1 VSKHYQTTE
10 IDSKQELQV
19 ALLTRDL
26 LNEGAAELPAHIAN
40 RLENARK
47 LALAA
52 KLEERKP
59 FWSHNW
65 AREGFRNSGSTG
77 SDWRNRAWGAFGA
90 APIFALAFGIVLIS
104 NWQEDE
110 RSLDI
115 AKVDSAIL
123 VDAVPPN
130 AYKDDGFVRYLITNG
145 KDLIIEKDKQDKQ
158 ERKDKQTKQE
168 IEEKI

>member
-26 LNEGAAELPAHIAN
+26 LNEGAAELPAHSAN

-65 AREGFRNSGSTG
+65 VREGFKNSGSTG
-77 SDWRNRAWGAFGA
+77 SDWRNRAWGAFGV

-104 NWQEDE
+104 NWQQDE
-110 RSLDI
+110 RIMDI

-123 VDAVPPN
+123 VDVVPPH

-145 KDLIIEKDKQDKQ
+145 KDLVVAEDD
-158 ERKDKQTKQE
+158 E
-168 IEEKI
+168 EEKI

>member
-1 VSKHYQTTE
+1 MSKHYQTPQV
-10 IDSKQELQV
+10 DGNQELQV

-26 LNEGAAELPAHIAN
+26 LDEGAANLPAHITN

-59 FWSHNW
+59 FWSRNW
-65 AREGFRNSGSTG
+65 VREGFKNSNSTG

-104 NWQEDE
+104 NWQQDE
-110 RSLDI
+110 RILDI

-123 VDAVPPN
+123 VDVVPPH

-145 KDLIIEKDKQDKQ
+145 KDLVVAED
-158 ERKDKQTKQE
+158 EE
-168 IEEKI
+168 EEKI

>member
-1 VSKHYQTTE
+1 MSKHYQTPQ
-10 IDSKQELQV
+10 IDSNQELQV
-19 ALLTRDL
+19 ASLTQDL
-26 LNEGAAELPAHIAN
+26 LNEAAADLPAHISN

-47 LALAA
+47 LAVAA

-65 AREGFRNSGSTG
+65 VREGFKNSNSTG

-110 RSLDI
+110 RMLDI

-123 VDAVPPN
+123 VDAVPPQ

-145 KDLIIEKDKQDKQ
+145 KDLLIEKEKQ
-158 ERKDKQTKQE
+158 EKQE
-168 IEEKI
+168 KQGKQEDEEKI

>member
-1 VSKHYQTTE
+1 MSKHYQTPQL
-10 IDSKQELQV
+10 DSNQELQV

-26 LNEGAAELPAHIAN
+26 LNEGATDLPAHISN

-52 KLEERKP
+52 KLEESKP

-65 AREGFRNSGSTG
+65 VRESFKNSNSTG

-90 APIFALAFGIVLIS
+90 APILALAFGIVLIS
-104 NWQEDE
+104 NWQQDE
-110 RSLDI
+110 RIIDI

-123 VDAVPPN
+123 VDVVPPH

-145 KDLIIEKDKQDKQ
+145 KDLAVEEEKAEDEK
-158 ERKDKQTKQE
+158 
-168 IEEKI
+168 EEKI

>member
-1 VSKHYQTTE
+1 MSKHYQTPQ
-10 IDSKQELQV
+10 IDSNQELQV

-26 LNEGAAELPAHIAN
+26 LNEAAAELPTHIKN

-47 LALAA
+47 LAVAA

-65 AREGFRNSGSTG
+65 VREGFKNSNSTG

-90 APIFALAFGIVLIS
+90 APILALAFGIVLIS
-104 NWQEDE
+104 NWQQDE
-110 RSLDI
+110 RILDI

-123 VDAVPPN
+123 VDVVPPH

-145 KDLIIEKDKQDKQ
+145 KDLAVEED
-158 ERKDKQTKQE
+158 EE
-168 IEEKI
+168 EEKI

>member
-1 VSKHYQTTE
+1 VSKHYQTPE
-10 IDSKQELQV
+10 IDSKQELRV

-26 LNEGAAELPAHIAN
+26 LNEGAAHLSAHIAN
-40 RLENARK
+40 RLENTRK

-59 FWSHNW
+59 FWAHNW
-65 AREGFRNSGSTG
+65 VREGFKNSGSTG
-77 SDWRNRAWGAFGA
+77 SDWRNRAWGAFGV

-104 NWQEDE
+104 NWQQDE
-110 RSLDI
+110 RIMDI

-123 VDAVPPN
+123 VDVVPPH

-145 KDLIIEKDKQDKQ
+145 KDLVVAED
-158 ERKDKQTKQE
+158 EE
-168 IEEKI
+168 EEKI

>member
-1 VSKHYQTTE
+1 MSKHYQTPQV
-10 IDSKQELQV
+10 DSKEELQV

-26 LNEGAAELPAHIAN
+26 LNDGAADLPAHISN

-65 AREGFRNSGSTG
+65 VRESFKNSNSTG

-104 NWQEDE
+104 NWQQDE
-110 RSLDI
+110 RILDI

-123 VDAVPPN
+123 VDVVPPH

-145 KDLIIEKDKQDKQ
+145 KDLAIEKENQ
-158 ERKDKQTKQE
+158 EKQTNQE
-168 IEEKI
+168 EEEKI

>member
-1 VSKHYQTTE
+1 MSKHYQTPQV
-10 IDSKQELQV
+10 DDNQELQV

-26 LNEGAAELPAHIAN
+26 LNEGAAELPAHIKN

-47 LALAA
+47 LAVAA

-65 AREGFRNSGSTG
+65 VREGFKNSSSTG

-104 NWQEDE
+104 NWQQDE
-110 RSLDI
+110 RILDI

-123 VDAVPPN
+123 VDVVPPH

-145 KDLIIEKDKQDKQ
+145 KDLAVEED
-158 ERKDKQTKQE
+158 EE
-168 IEEKI
+168 EEKI

>member
-1 VSKHYQTTE
+1 MSKHYQTPQV
-10 IDSKQELQV
+10 DSKEELQV

-26 LNEGAAELPAHIAN
+26 LNDGAADLPAHISN

-65 AREGFRNSGSTG
+65 VRESFKNSNSTG

-104 NWQEDE
+104 NWQQDE
-110 RSLDI
+110 RIIDI

-123 VDAVPPN
+123 VDVVPPH

-145 KDLIIEKDKQDKQ
+145 KDLAIEKENQ
-158 ERKDKQTKQE
+158 EKQTNQE
-168 IEEKI
+168 EEEKI

>member
-1 VSKHYQTTE
+1 VSKHYQTPQL
-10 IDSKQELQV
+10 DSNQELQV

-26 LNEGAAELPAHIAN
+26 LNEGAADLPAHISN

-52 KLEERKP
+52 KLEESKP

-65 AREGFRNSGSTG
+65 VRESFKNSNTTG

-104 NWQEDE
+104 NWQQDE
-110 RSLDI
+110 RILDI

-123 VDAVPPN
+123 VDVVPPH

-145 KDLIIEKDKQDKQ
+145 KDLAAEEAKAED
-158 ERKDKQTKQE
+158 EE
-168 IEEKI
+168 EEKI

>member
-1 VSKHYQTTE
+1 VSKHHQTPQ
-10 IDSKQELQV
+10 IDSNQELQV

-26 LNEGAAELPAHIAN
+26 LNEGTADLPAHISN

-65 AREGFRNSGSTG
+65 VREGFKNSNSTS

-90 APIFALAFGIVLIS
+90 APIFALAFGIVVIS

-110 RSLDI
+110 RMLDI

-145 KDLIIEKDKQDKQ
+145 KDLAIEKEKQ
-158 ERKDKQTKQE
+158 EKRSKQE
-168 IEEKI
+168 EDEKI

>member
-1 VSKHYQTTE
+1 VSKHYQTPE

-26 LNEGAAELPAHIAN
+26 LNEGAADLPAHITN

-65 AREGFRNSGSTG
+65 VREGFKNSSSTG

-104 NWQEDE
+104 DWQEDE
-110 RSLDI
+110 RIRDI

-145 KDLIIEKDKQDKQ
+145 KDLAIEKEKQDKQ
-158 ERKDKQTKQE
+158 DRQDEQTKQE
-168 IEEKI
+168 VEQKI

>member
-1 VSKHYQTTE
+1 MSKHYQTPQV
-10 IDSKQELQV
+10 DDNQELQV

-26 LNEGAAELPAHIAN
+26 LNEGAAELPAHIKN

-47 LALAA
+47 LAVAA

-65 AREGFRNSGSTG
+65 VRESFKNSNSTG

-104 NWQEDE
+104 NWQQDE
-110 RSLDI
+110 RILDI

-123 VDAVPPN
+123 VDVVPPH
-130 AYKDDGFVRYLITNG
+130 AYKYDGFVRYLITNG
-145 KDLIIEKDKQDKQ
+145 KDLAVEEEKAED
-158 ERKDKQTKQE
+158 EE
-168 IEEKI
+168 EEKI

>member
-65 AREGFRNSGSTG
+65 VREGFKNSGSTG

-145 KDLIIEKDKQDKQ
+145 KDLIIEKDKQD
-158 ERKDKQTKQE
+158 RKDKQTKQE
-168 IEEKI
+168 AEEKI

>member
-1 VSKHYQTTE
+1 VSKHYQNPE
-10 IDSKQELQV
+10 IDSKQELEV

-26 LNEGAAELPAHIAN
+26 LNEGAADLPPHIAN

-65 AREGFRNSGSTG
+65 VREGFKNSGSTG
-77 SDWRNRAWGAFGA
+77 SDWRNRAWSAFGA

-104 NWQEDE
+104 NWQQDE
-110 RSLDI
+110 RIMDI

-123 VDAVPPN
+123 VDVVPPH

-145 KDLIIEKDKQDKQ
+145 KDLAVEEEKAED
-158 ERKDKQTKQE
+158 EE
-168 IEEKI
+168 EEKI

>member
-1 VSKHYQTTE
+1 MSKHYQTPQL
-10 IDSKQELQV
+10 DSNQELQV

-26 LNEGAAELPAHIAN
+26 LNEGAANLPAHISN

-52 KLEERKP
+52 KLDESKS

-65 AREGFRNSGSTG
+65 VRESFKNSNSTG

-104 NWQEDE
+104 NWQQDE
-110 RSLDI
+110 RIIDI

-123 VDAVPPN
+123 VDVVPPH

-145 KDLIIEKDKQDKQ
+145 KDLAVEEEKAED
-158 ERKDKQTKQE
+158 EE
-168 IEEKI
+168 EEKI

>member
-1 VSKHYQTTE
+1 MSKHYQTPE
-10 IDSKQELQV
+10 IDSKQELRV

-26 LNEGAAELPAHIAN
+26 LNEGAAHLSAHIAN
-40 RLENARK
+40 RLENTRK

-59 FWSHNW
+59 FWAHNW
-65 AREGFRNSGSTG
+65 VREGFKNSGSTG
-77 SDWRNRAWGAFGA
+77 SDWRNRAWGAFGV

-104 NWQEDE
+104 NWQQDE
-110 RSLDI
+110 RIMDI

-123 VDAVPPN
+123 VDVVPPH

-145 KDLIIEKDKQDKQ
+145 KDLVVAED
-158 ERKDKQTKQE
+158 EE
-168 IEEKI
+168 EEKI

>member
-1 VSKHYQTTE
+1 MSKNYQTPQL
-10 IDSKQELQV
+10 DSNQELQV

-26 LNEGAAELPAHIAN
+26 LNEGAADLPAHISN

-65 AREGFRNSGSTG
+65 VREGFKNSSSTG

-90 APIFALAFGIVLIS
+90 APILALAFGIVLIS
-104 NWQEDE
+104 NWQQDE
-110 RSLDI
+110 RIIDI

-123 VDAVPPN
+123 VDVVPPH

-145 KDLIIEKDKQDKQ
+145 KDLAVEEEKAEDK
-158 ERKDKQTKQE
+158 E
-168 IEEKI
+168 EEKI

>member
-1 VSKHYQTTE
+1 MSKHYQTPQ
-10 IDSKQELQV
+10 IDSNQELQV

-26 LNEGAAELPAHIAN
+26 LNEAAAELPAHIKN

-47 LALAA
+47 LAVAA

-59 FWSHNW
+59 FWPHNW
-65 AREGFRNSGSTG
+65 VKEGFKNSNSTG

-90 APIFALAFGIVLIS
+90 APILALAFGIVLIS
-104 NWQEDE
+104 NWQQDE
-110 RSLDI
+110 RILDI

-123 VDAVPPN
+123 VDVVPPH

-145 KDLIIEKDKQDKQ
+145 KDLAVEED
-158 ERKDKQTKQE
+158 EE
-168 IEEKI
+168 EEKI

>member
-1 VSKHYQTTE
+1 VSKHYQTPQV
-10 IDSKQELQV
+10 DSEQELQV

-26 LNEGAAELPAHIAN
+26 LNEGAADLPAHISN

-65 AREGFRNSGSTG
+65 VRESFKNSNSTG

-90 APIFALAFGIVLIS
+90 APIFALAFGIILIS
-104 NWQEDE
+104 GWQQDE
-110 RSLDI
+110 RILDI

-123 VDAVPPN
+123 VDVVPPH

-145 KDLIIEKDKQDKQ
+145 KDLAVEEEKAED
-158 ERKDKQTKQE
+158 EE
-168 IEEKI
+168 EEKI

>member
-1 VSKHYQTTE
+1 VSKHYQTPQL
-10 IDSKQELQV
+10 DSNQELQV

-26 LNEGAAELPAHIAN
+26 LNEGAADLPAHISN

-52 KLEERKP
+52 KLEESKP

-65 AREGFRNSGSTG
+65 VRESFKNSNTTG

-104 NWQEDE
+104 NWQQDE
-110 RSLDI
+110 RILDI

-123 VDAVPPN
+123 VDVVPPH

-145 KDLIIEKDKQDKQ
+145 KDLAVAED
-158 ERKDKQTKQE
+158 EE
-168 IEEKI
+168 EEKI

>member
-1 VSKHYQTTE
+1 MSKHYQTPQ
-10 IDSKQELQV
+10 IDSNQELQV

-26 LNEGAAELPAHIAN
+26 LNEGAADLPAHISN

-65 AREGFRNSGSTG
+65 VREGFKNSNSTG

-110 RSLDI
+110 RMLDI

-130 AYKDDGFVRYLITNG
+130 AYKDDGFVRYLITN
-145 KDLIIEKDKQDKQ
+145 KQ
-158 ERKDKQTKQE
+158 EQRTKQE
-168 IEEKI
+168 EEEKI

>member
-1 VSKHYQTTE
+1 VSKHYQNPE
-10 IDSKQELQV
+10 IDSKQELEV

-26 LNEGAAELPAHIAN
+26 LNEGAADLPPHIAN

-65 AREGFRNSGSTG
+65 VREGFKNSASTG

-104 NWQEDE
+104 NWQQDE
-110 RSLDI
+110 RIMDI

-123 VDAVPPN
+123 VDVVPPH

-145 KDLIIEKDKQDKQ
+145 KDLAVEEEKAED
-158 ERKDKQTKQE
+158 EE
-168 IEEKI
+168 EEKI

>member
-1 VSKHYQTTE
+1 VSKHYQTSE

-26 LNEGAAELPAHIAN
+26 LNEGAADLPAHIEN

-65 AREGFRNSGSTG
+65 VREGFKNSGSTG

-110 RSLDI
+110 RILDI

-145 KDLIIEKDKQDKQ
+145 KDLLIEKDRQ
-158 ERKDKQTKQE
+158 ERQDSQDKQTKQE
-168 IEEKI
+168 VEEKI

>member
-1 VSKHYQTTE
+1 VSKHYQTPQV
-10 IDSKQELQV
+10 DSEQELQV

-26 LNEGAAELPAHIAN
+26 LNEGAADLPAHISN

-65 AREGFRNSGSTG
+65 VRESFKNSNSTG

-104 NWQEDE
+104 NWEQDE
-110 RSLDI
+110 GILDI

-123 VDAVPPN
+123 VDVVPPH

-145 KDLIIEKDKQDKQ
+145 KDLAIEKENQ
-158 ERKDKQTKQE
+158 EKQTNQE
-168 IEEKI
+168 EEEKI

>member
-1 VSKHYQTTE
+1 MSKHYQTPQV
-10 IDSKQELQV
+10 DSNQELQV

-26 LNEGAAELPAHIAN
+26 LNEASADLPTHIKN

-47 LALAA
+47 LAVAA
-52 KLEERKP
+52 KLEERQP

-65 AREGFRNSGSTG
+65 VREGFKRSNSTS

-104 NWQEDE
+104 NWQQDE
-110 RSLDI
+110 RIMDI

-123 VDAVPPN
+123 TDAVPPQ

-145 KDLIIEKDKQDKQ
+145 KDLNVEKAK
-158 ERKDKQTKQE
+158 
-168 IEEKI
+168 

>member
-1 VSKHYQTTE
+1 VSKHYQTPE

-19 ALLTRDL
+19 ALLTCDL
-26 LNEGAAELPAHIAN
+26 LNEGAADLPAHVAN

-65 AREGFRNSGSTG
+65 VREGFKNSNSTG

-110 RSLDI
+110 RILDI

-145 KDLIIEKDKQDKQ
+145 KDLVIEKDKQDSQ
-158 ERKDKQTKQE
+158 DKKTKQE
-168 IEEKI
+168 EEEKI

>member
-1 VSKHYQTTE
+1 VSKHYQTPQL
-10 IDSKQELQV
+10 DSNQELQV

-26 LNEGAAELPAHIAN
+26 LDEGAANLPAHITN

-65 AREGFRNSGSTG
+65 VRESFKNSNSTG

-104 NWQEDE
+104 NWQQDE
-110 RSLDI
+110 RIMDI

-123 VDAVPPN
+123 VDVVTPH

-145 KDLIIEKDKQDKQ
+145 KDLVVAED
-158 ERKDKQTKQE
+158 EE
-168 IEEKI
+168 EEKI

>member
-65 AREGFRNSGSTG
+65 VREGFKNSGSTG

-110 RSLDI
+110 RIIDI

-130 AYKDDGFVRYLITNG
+130 AYKDDGFVRYMITNG
-145 KDLIIEKDKQDKQ
+145 KDLIIEKDKQD
-158 ERKDKQTKQE
+158 RKDKQTKQE
-168 IEEKI
+168 AEEKI

>member
-1 VSKHYQTTE
+1 MSKHYQTPQ
-10 IDSKQELQV
+10 IDSNQELQV

-26 LNEGAAELPAHIAN
+26 LNEAAADLSAHIKN

-47 LALAA
+47 LAVAA

-65 AREGFRNSGSTG
+65 VREGFKNSNSTG

-104 NWQEDE
+104 NWQQDE
-110 RSLDI
+110 RILDI

-123 VDAVPPN
+123 VDVVPPH

-145 KDLIIEKDKQDKQ
+145 KDLAVEED
-158 ERKDKQTKQE
+158 EE
-168 IEEKI
+168 EEKI